1 MKLQNFTY
9 GHINVGNIKKIK
21 MKKIIFISLLI
32 ISYSCSTYTIPTE
45 SFKTQFSNFDSIQK
59 RERVINNPMTYGTIK
74 YMTNNIMM
82 INAIDKNN
90 NPLTIR
96 NSASLEMRV
105 TKKNGTKNVF
115 YFDTVTLENDTL
127 KGSQSRFLPKIRKEI
142 PFNDIIKIEIQDGGK
157 NYNYQN

>member
-1 MKLQNFTY
+1 MR
-9 GHINVGNIKKIK
+9 
-21 MKKIIFISLLI
+21 KIILLALVFAI
-32 ISYSCSTYTIPTE
+32 YSCTTYIIPTE
-45 SFKTQFSNFDSIQK
+45 SFKTQFSKFDSIQK
-59 RERVINNPMTYGTIK
+59 RERVINNPLTYGTIK

-105 TKKNGTKNVF
+105 TKKNGKKNIF

-127 KGSQSRFLPKIRKEI
+127 KGSQSRFLPNIRKEI
-142 PFNDIIKIEIQDGGK
+142 PFDDIIKIEIQEGGK
-157 NYNYQN
+157 NYSYQN